1 MAFSLT
7 GAPGTFQG
15 AMNVTLAPG
24 LRRFV
29 IVFFDD
35 ILIYSRSYEAH
46 VQHVALVFQWLAAE
60 NWKIKLSKCKFA
72 QRQVSYLGHVISSS
86 GLSTDPAKV
95 QAIQDWP
102 PPTSVRDLR
111 GFLGLAGYYRK
122 FVRNFG
128 IIAKPLTDLLKKDAL
143 FVWTSIHES
152 AFLTLK
158 TALSSAPVLALPDF
172 SIPFEIET
180 DASGVG
186 VGAVLQQR
194 GHPLAYISKAL
205 GPRNQGLSVY
215 EK

>member
-1 MAFSLT
+1 
-7 GAPGTFQG
+7 
-15 AMNVTLAPG
+15 MNATLAPG

-35 ILIYSRSYEAH
+35 ILIYSRSYEEH

-60 NWKIKLSKCKFA
+60 KWKIKLSKCKFA
-72 QRQVSYLGHVISSS
+72 QRQVSYLGHVIS
-86 GLSTDPAKV
+86 GLGLATDPAKV

-102 PPTSVRDLR
+102 TPSSVRDLR

-122 FVRNFG
+122 FVRHFG
-128 IIAKPLTDLLKKDAL
+128 VIAKPLTDLLKKDSL

-158 TALSSAPVLALPDF
+158 AALSSAPVLALPDF
-172 SIPFEIET
+172 SIPFEIEI

-194 GHPLAYISKAL
+194 GHPLGYISKAL
-205 GPRNQGLSVY
+205 GPRNQGLSV
-215 EK
+215 